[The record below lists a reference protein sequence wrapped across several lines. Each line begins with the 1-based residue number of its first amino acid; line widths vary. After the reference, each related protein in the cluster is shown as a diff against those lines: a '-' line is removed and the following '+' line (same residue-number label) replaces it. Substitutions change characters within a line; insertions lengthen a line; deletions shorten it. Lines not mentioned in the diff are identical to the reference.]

1 MQQAMDSRLTTPRR
15 EDVLLR
21 VFQESSQGIAISR
34 LEDATILQ
42 ANDAFGSL
50 VGRSVEEL
58 VGMTATALGLFSEIG
73 EERALRLLREQGT
86 IDGFDA
92 QVRLPS
98 GKTRILRLWAEVVQG
113 HEPLV
118 VVRTSHVDARMV
130 DAAYNELREAEMRCR
145 ALIERAAAL
154 IYVEV
159 PDESCASGSRA
170 TYVSPYSIELL
181 GYTPDELIADPALW
195 DDMVH
200 PDDRERLFAETNE
213 VELNGRPFRHEYRVV
228 RKDGETRWVRD
239 DASLIED
246 SATGSR
252 FWQGFMLDITEQRDA
267 QEQQTEAEA
276 KFRNLVEATPAIT
289 YMDRVKK
296 DDPADV
302 TPAYISPQLEAVLGY
317 TPEEWLADEDSWG
330 IHVHPEDRVEA
341 ERVLDQ
347 ARVEGGPGT
356 AEYRMVAKDG
366 RVVWIREN
374 SVLIRDEAGNPEFWQ
389 GVMLDITARKEAEEA
404 LHGAEAKYRT
414 LVEAIPA
421 ITYIDVIEGAD
432 TDTLGPT
439 IYISPQVQRILGYS
453 PEEWVADPGL
463 WASLLHPDDRER
475 RLAATRALF
484 SGGRRMSDEYRLIAR
499 DGRVVW
505 IQDESTIIA
514 DENGAP
520 RFEQGVMLDITT
532 RKEAE
537 EALRE
542 AEAKFRT
549 LVEAIPAIT
558 YIDVASDTNNSPTLY
573 ISPQV
578 EPILGYSPEEWMADP
593 ELWMSSLH
601 PDDREG
607 VLEADQTS
615 IANSSR
621 LSLEYRLI
629 ARDGRVVWIQDESVI
644 VTDENGVPCFEQG
657 VMLDITARKEAEQAV
672 TEAEAKYRALVE
684 RIPAI
689 VYIGEYGEE
698 GDWLYVSP
706 QIERVLG
713 YTPEEW
719 LTHPHPM
726 QSFTHPEDI
735 AGVRDE
741 EERAYG
747 RGDAFHAEYRIRSKD
762 GRWVWILD
770 EAAPVLDESGRVLFM
785 QGVMYDT
792 TDRKQA
798 EEELARALEKLRALD
813 RLKNTLLH
821 TLSHDLRSPLTAILG
836 AASTL
841 ERLDAELPED
851 ERAHLLHTL
860 AARARGMN
868 TLLTD
873 LLDLDRLDQ
882 GIVEPRRFPVDLG
895 ELAHEVVLRTEALQ
909 GRQVDVDAGRVAVA
923 VDAPKVERML
933 ENLLSNAARHTPPDS
948 HIWVRVTAEDG
959 GAMLVVEDDG
969 PGVPDDMKKAIF
981 EAFQRGS
988 DAAGLPGTGIGLS
1001 LVARFAELHGGRAW
1015 VEDRPGGGASFR
1027 VFLPNTGGA

>member
-1 MQQAMDSRLTTPRR
+1 MDSRLTTPRR

-118 VVRTSHVDARMV
+118 VVRTSHVDVRMV
-130 DAAYNELREAEMRCR
+130 DAAYNELREAEMRYR

-302 TPAYISPQLEAVLGY
+302 TPAYISPQLEAVLGF

-389 GVMLDITARKEAEEA
+389 GVMLDITRRKEAEEA
-404 LHGAEAKYRT
+404 LREAEAKYRT

-421 ITYIDVIEGAD
+421 ITYIDV
-432 TDTLGPT
+432 
-439 IYISPQVQRILGYS
+439 
-453 PEEWVADPGL
+453 
-463 WASLLHPDDRER
+463 
-475 RLAATRALF
+475 
-484 SGGRRMSDEYRLIAR
+484 
-499 DGRVVW
+499 
-505 IQDESTIIA
+505 
-514 DENGAP
+514 
-520 RFEQGVMLDITT
+520 
-532 RKEAE
+532 
-537 EALRE
+537 
-542 AEAKFRT
+542 
-549 LVEAIPAIT
+549 
-558 YIDVASDTNNSPTLY
+558 ASDTANSPTIY

-601 PDDREG
+601 PDDRER
-607 VLEADQTS
+607 VLETDRAS
-615 IANSSR
+615 FGNESR
-621 LSLEYRLI
+621 VSLEYRLI
-629 ARDGRVVWIQDESVI
+629 ARDGRVVWIQDESAI
-644 VTDENGVPCFEQG
+644 VADEDGVPRFEQG
-657 VMLDITARKEAEQAV
+657 VMLDITARKEAERAV
-672 TEAEAKYRALVE
+672 AEAEAKYRALVE

-689 VYIGEYGEE
+689 VYMGEFGEE
-698 GDWLYVSP
+698 GDWLYISP

-726 QSFTHPEDI
+726 GSFTHPEDI
-735 AGVRDE
+735 AGFRRE

-770 EAAPVLDESGRVLFM
+770 EAAPVLDESGRALFM

>member
-1 MQQAMDSRLTTPRR
+1 MDSRLTTPRR

-21 VFQESSQGIAISR
+21 VFHESSQAIVISR

-118 VVRTSHVDARMV
+118 VVRTSHVDVRMV
-130 DAAYNELREAEMRCR
+130 DAAYNELREAEMRYR

-228 RKDGETRWVRD
+228 RKDGEVRWVRD

-246 SATGSR
+246 SATGTR

-389 GVMLDITARKEAEEA
+389 GVMLDITRRKEAEEA
-404 LHGAEAKYRT
+404 LREAEAKYRT

-421 ITYIDVIEGAD
+421 ITYIDV
-432 TDTLGPT
+432 
-439 IYISPQVQRILGYS
+439 
-453 PEEWVADPGL
+453 
-463 WASLLHPDDRER
+463 
-475 RLAATRALF
+475 
-484 SGGRRMSDEYRLIAR
+484 
-499 DGRVVW
+499 
-505 IQDESTIIA
+505 
-514 DENGAP
+514 
-520 RFEQGVMLDITT
+520 
-532 RKEAE
+532 
-537 EALRE
+537 
-542 AEAKFRT
+542 
-549 LVEAIPAIT
+549 
-558 YIDVASDTNNSPTLY
+558 ASDTANSPTIY

-601 PDDREG
+601 PDDRER
-607 VLEADQTS
+607 VLETDRAS
-615 IANSSR
+615 FGNESR
-621 LSLEYRLI
+621 VSLEYRLI
-629 ARDGRVVWIQDESVI
+629 ARDGRVVWIQDESAI
-644 VTDENGVPCFEQG
+644 VADEDGVPRFEQG
-657 VMLDITARKEAEQAV
+657 VMLDITARKEAERAV
-672 TEAEAKYRALVE
+672 AEAEAKYRALVE

-689 VYIGEYGEE
+689 VYMGEFGEE
-698 GDWLYVSP
+698 GDWLYISP

-726 QSFTHPEDI
+726 QSFTHPDDI

>member
-1 MQQAMDSRLTTPRR
+1 MDSRLTTPRR

-21 VFQESSQGIAISR
+21 VFHESSQAIVISR
-34 LEDATILQ
+34 LEDATVLQ

-50 VGRSVEEL
+50 VGRSGEEL

-118 VVRTSHVDARMV
+118 VVRTSHVDVRMV
-130 DAAYNELREAEMRCR
+130 DAAYNELREAEMRYR

-302 TPAYISPQLEAVLGY
+302 TPAYISPQLEAVLGF

-389 GVMLDITARKEAEEA
+389 GVMLDITRRKEAEEA
-404 LHGAEAKYRT
+404 LREAEAKYRT

-421 ITYIDVIEGAD
+421 ITYIDV
-432 TDTLGPT
+432 
-439 IYISPQVQRILGYS
+439 
-453 PEEWVADPGL
+453 
-463 WASLLHPDDRER
+463 
-475 RLAATRALF
+475 
-484 SGGRRMSDEYRLIAR
+484 
-499 DGRVVW
+499 
-505 IQDESTIIA
+505 
-514 DENGAP
+514 
-520 RFEQGVMLDITT
+520 
-532 RKEAE
+532 
-537 EALRE
+537 
-542 AEAKFRT
+542 
-549 LVEAIPAIT
+549 
-558 YIDVASDTNNSPTLY
+558 ASDTANSPTIY

-601 PDDREG
+601 PDDRER
-607 VLEADQTS
+607 VLETDRAS
-615 IANSSR
+615 FGNESR
-621 LSLEYRLI
+621 VSLEYRLI
-629 ARDGRVVWIQDESVI
+629 ARDGRVVWIQDESAI
-644 VTDENGVPCFEQG
+644 VADEDGVPRFEQG
-657 VMLDITARKEAEQAV
+657 VMLDITARKEAERAV
-672 TEAEAKYRALVE
+672 AEAEAKYRALVE

-689 VYIGEYGEE
+689 VYMGEFGEE
-698 GDWLYVSP
+698 GDWLYISP

-770 EAAPVLDESGRVLFM
+770 EAAPVLDESGRALFM

>member
-1 MQQAMDSRLTTPRR
+1 MDSRLTTPRR

-21 VFQESSQGIAISR
+21 VFHESSQAIVISR

-118 VVRTSHVDARMV
+118 VVRTSHVDVRMV
-130 DAAYNELREAEMRCR
+130 DAAYNELREAEMRYR

-228 RKDGETRWVRD
+228 RKDGEVRWVRD

-246 SATGSR
+246 SATGTR

-389 GVMLDITARKEAEEA
+389 GVMLDITRRKEAEEA
-404 LHGAEAKYRT
+404 LREAEAKYRT

-421 ITYIDVIEGAD
+421 ITYIDV
-432 TDTLGPT
+432 
-439 IYISPQVQRILGYS
+439 
-453 PEEWVADPGL
+453 
-463 WASLLHPDDRER
+463 
-475 RLAATRALF
+475 
-484 SGGRRMSDEYRLIAR
+484 
-499 DGRVVW
+499 
-505 IQDESTIIA
+505 
-514 DENGAP
+514 
-520 RFEQGVMLDITT
+520 
-532 RKEAE
+532 
-537 EALRE
+537 
-542 AEAKFRT
+542 
-549 LVEAIPAIT
+549 
-558 YIDVASDTNNSPTLY
+558 ASDTANSPTIY

-601 PDDREG
+601 PDDRER
-607 VLEADQTS
+607 VLETDRAS
-615 IANSSR
+615 FGNESR
-621 LSLEYRLI
+621 VSLEYRLI
-629 ARDGRVVWIQDESVI
+629 ARDGRVVWIQDESAI
-644 VTDENGVPCFEQG
+644 VADEDGVPRFEQG
-657 VMLDITARKEAEQAV
+657 VMLDITARKEAERAV
-672 TEAEAKYRALVE
+672 AEAEAKYRALVE

-689 VYIGEYGEE
+689 VYMGEFGEE
-698 GDWLYVSP
+698 GDWLYISP

-726 QSFTHPEDI
+726 GSFTHPEDI
-735 AGVRDE
+735 AGFRRE

>member
-1 MQQAMDSRLTTPRR
+1 MDSRLTTPRR

-21 VFQESSQGIAISR
+21 VFHESSQAIVISR

-118 VVRTSHVDARMV
+118 VVRTSHVDVRMV
-130 DAAYNELREAEMRCR
+130 DAAYNELREAEMRYR

-228 RKDGETRWVRD
+228 RKDGEVRWVRD

-246 SATGSR
+246 SATGTR

-302 TPAYISPQLEAVLGY
+302 TPAYISPQLEAVLGF

-389 GVMLDITARKEAEEA
+389 GVMLDITRRKEAEEA
-404 LHGAEAKYRT
+404 LREAEAKYRT

-421 ITYIDVIEGAD
+421 ITYIDV
-432 TDTLGPT
+432 
-439 IYISPQVQRILGYS
+439 
-453 PEEWVADPGL
+453 
-463 WASLLHPDDRER
+463 
-475 RLAATRALF
+475 
-484 SGGRRMSDEYRLIAR
+484 
-499 DGRVVW
+499 
-505 IQDESTIIA
+505 
-514 DENGAP
+514 
-520 RFEQGVMLDITT
+520 
-532 RKEAE
+532 
-537 EALRE
+537 
-542 AEAKFRT
+542 
-549 LVEAIPAIT
+549 
-558 YIDVASDTNNSPTLY
+558 ASDTANSPTIY

-601 PDDREG
+601 PDDRER
-607 VLEADQTS
+607 VLETDRAS
-615 IANSSR
+615 FGNESR
-621 LSLEYRLI
+621 VSLEYRLI
-629 ARDGRVVWIQDESVI
+629 ARDGRVVWIQDESAI
-644 VTDENGVPCFEQG
+644 VADEDGVPRFEQG
-657 VMLDITARKEAEQAV
+657 VMLDITARKEAERAV
-672 TEAEAKYRALVE
+672 AEAEAKYRALVE

-689 VYIGEYGEE
+689 VYMGEFGEE
-698 GDWLYVSP
+698 GDWLYISP

-726 QSFTHPEDI
+726 GSFTHPEDI
-735 AGVRDE
+735 AGFRRE